1 MSWSTVLTAW
11 LASLPGWLVVL
22 AGVVVNARKARAHVD
37 AVTRK
42 QTSDLGEHLAEVT
55 HRQTL
60 HLEKKIEAATSG
72 DGHGRIT

>member
-22 AGVVVNARKARAHVD
+22 AGVVVNARKSRAHVE

-42 QTSDLGEHLAEVT
+42 QTSDLGDHLAEVT

-60 HLEKKIEAATSG
+60 HLEQKIEAAATG
-72 DGHGRIT
+72 DGRGRTT